1 MLSLAGESSLVRLL
15 AEVSILTP
23 ERIAVSLELDKKELR
38 VSDHSVINEGKSKK
52 GRSVIDCCVCLFVTR
67 GMFLPRER
75 MNAVEK
81 FKRELIT

>member
-1 MLSLAGESSLVRLL
+1 MLSLAVESSLVRLL

-23 ERIAVSLELDKKELR
+23 ERIAVSLELDKKNCAFQTTRLLMS
-38 VSDHSVINEGKSKK
+38 VSQKK

>member
-1 MLSLAGESSLVRLL
+1 MS
-15 AEVSILTP
+15 VSQ
-23 ERIAVSLELDKKELR
+23 KK
-38 VSDHSVINEGKSKK
+38 D
-52 GRSVIDCCVCLFVTR
+52 RSVIDCCVCLFVTR